1 MAHPIHIADPR
12 SGMTARVTEFGQLVT
27 SSVAYSTPVTGTLAV
42 DDTAVNFVEPKGKHQ
57 IVVTDII
64 LSSDKNVG
72 VDGAAV
78 VVYCADAIDSTT
90 VAVGILEVNMLKNTA
105 RDLIGLNLIVGEGKW
120 VNAKTDDNNIEVTIG
135 YYRVP
140 ID

>member
-1 MAHPIHIADPR
+1 MAVPSHIVDPHN
-12 SGMTARVTEFGQLVT
+12 GLAARVTEFGQLV
-27 SSVAYSTPVTGTLAV
+27 VAPIAYSTPIVGTLSTIN
-42 DDTAVNFVEPKGKHQ
+42 TAVNFVEPVGKHQ
-57 IVVTDII
+57 IVITDII

-78 VVYCADAIDSTT
+78 LVYCTDSITSTT
-90 VAVGILEVNMLKNTA
+90 VVNGILEVNMLKNTA